1 MSFLIAY
8 FTKEMEVIKMKLNID
23 FSCSDKKV
31 RDILNGKEF
40 DDEIIYWTDI
50 PRFIDNLQKIY
61 DNCVI
66 K

>member
-1 MSFLIAY
+1 MTTVEEISKKIAEDY
-8 FTKEMEVIKMKLNID
+8 KD
-23 FSCSDKKV
+23 SDKKA